1 MTRFMCYGCFMEK
14 PKTIPTRLKPGPR
27 PLGDH
32 ALTPNE
38 RKRRSRE
45 KLAADGDAEFMIRLR
60 RSKLELVDFMA
71 INNGV
76 TRSEVITGLLDMA
89 FVKLASAINGAAELQ
104 AAGHS
109 EEEVV
114 TKIRQHL
121 GTTNQAKATK

>member
-1 MTRFMCYGCFMEK
+1 MENS
-14 PKTIPTRLKPGPR
+14 KTIAIRLKPGPR

-32 ALTPNE
+32 ALTPTE

-71 INNGV
+71 ISNGV
-76 TRSEVITGLLDMA
+76 TRSEVIAGLLDMA
-89 FVKLASAINGAAELQ
+89 FTKLASAINGAAELQ
-104 AAGHS
+104 LAGRS

-114 TKIRQHL
+114 AKIRQHL
-121 GTTNQAKATK
+121 GTTDQAEATK